1 MRGRALLA
9 LVVACVAVLGGFGVV
24 SVRAQGAPAV
34 KVDSA
39 MFGAIEARAIGPAK
53 MSGRISAVD
62 GVAREPDT
70 IYVGSASGGVWKTT
84 NGGTTFK
91 SIFDKYTQSI
101 GAIAVDQ
108 SNPSTVWVGTG
119 ESWVRNSVSV
129 GTGVYKSTD
138 GGENWQFV
146 GLPESER
153 IGKIVID
160 PKNPDTVYVAALGHL
175 WNGNEERGL
184 YKTTD
189 GGKTWERVLF
199 VDKDTGCADVAIDPQ
214 EPSIIYA
221 STWQFRRKG
230 WSFSSGG
237 PGGGLH
243 KSTDGGK
250 TWTRLTKGLPEGTLG
265 RIAIAVAPSR
275 PGTVYAVVEAKKS
288 ALFRSDDAGATWAA
302 MSSSAEITAR
312 PFYFGTLIVD
322 PKDHRKVY
330 KPGFNLAVSRDG
342 GKSFSGSGGSYHGDV
357 HCLWVDPN
365 DTSRL
370 FMGTDGGMYRSS
382 DYGNK
387 WDVIR
392 CLPVSQFYHVSF
404 DMGQPYSVYGGL
416 QDNGSWT
423 GPSRDVNGIENAD
436 WHNIGIGDGFYAFAD
451 PTDRN
456 TVIVEYQGG
465 KVSRFNR
472 TTYERQAIA
481 PQPKPGEPKYR
492 YNWNSP
498 IEMSPTI
505 AGTMYVGAQF
515 VFRSRDRGTT
525 WERISPDLTTNDPA
539 KLQQEDSGGLTPDN
553 SSAENHC
560 TVFTISE
567 SPKDANVVWAGTD
580 DGNVQVTLDGGK
592 TWTNVTGNFTGV
604 PKATWVSSI
613 EASSHD
619 RATAYITFDGHT
631 LGDKKPYVYR
641 TTDLGKT
648 WTALAADPIKGYA
661 HVVRED
667 PVRSD
672 LLFVGTEVGLFV
684 SLDAGRQWV
693 QFSGKLPP
701 VAINDIAIHPRDS
714 DVILATH
721 GRGIYIIDDI
731 TPLRNITPAVLESDI
746 ALLDSQPSKLR
757 FGSSLQ
763 DFPGDDEF
771 TGANPPDVAYITYF
785 LRERHVKGDFKIE
798 VYDSTNKLVTTLPAG
813 KRRGINRV
821 EWPMRLKAPR
831 VPAGAQIEG
840 GSILGPLVAEGTY
853 TVKLIKD
860 GKEIV
865 GKVTLVGDPGLSHS
879 AKDRALQQQT
889 VGKLYQS
896 LERLAYVGAAVK
908 SLRDQ
913 IDERGKGL
921 KPDDALMKE
930 LGAFSTRLDGFY
942 GTLVATREG
951 RITGEVQL
959 RERLGELYGDVS
971 GFAGRPTPSQLE
983 RAGALDAEVTTAN
996 ATFESIS
1003 ANELREINAK
1013 LVARGLAPLAPL
1025 GREEFEKRDAGR
1037 MSLNEVAAVGRR
1049 WFASRILLR

>member
-9 LVVACVAVLGGFGVV
+9 LVAACAAQLGGFGPS
-24 SVRAQGAPAV
+24 SVMAQGASPV

-39 MFGAIEARAIGPAK
+39 MFGAIEARSIGPAR

-91 SIFDKYTQSI
+91 PVFDKHTQSI
-101 GAIAVDQ
+101 GAVAVDQ

-129 GTGVYKSTD
+129 GTGVYKTTD

-160 PKNPDTVYVAALGHL
+160 PRNPDTVYVAALGHL
-175 WNGNEERGL
+175 WSGNEERGL

-189 GGKTWERVLF
+189 GGKSWERVLY

-214 EPSIIYA
+214 EPSILYA
-221 STWQFRRKG
+221 AMWQFRRKG

-237 PGGGLH
+237 PGSGLH

-250 TWTRLTKGLPEGTLG
+250 TWTKLVKGLPEGTMG
-265 RIAIAVAPSR
+265 RIAVAVAPTR
-275 PGTVYAVVEAKKS
+275 PGTVYAVIESKQS
-288 ALFRSDDAGATWAA
+288 ALYRSDDAGTTWTAL
-302 MSSSAEITAR
+302 SSSSEITAR
-312 PFYFGTLIVD
+312 PFYFATLIVD

-330 KPGFNLAVSRDG
+330 KPGFSLAVSRDG

-370 FMGTDGGMYRSS
+370 FMGTDGGMYRSQ

-387 WDVIR
+387 WDMIR
-392 CLPVSQFYHVSF
+392 CLPVSQFYHVSH
-404 DMGQPYSVYGGL
+404 DLGQPYSVYGGL

-423 GPSRDVNGIENAD
+423 GPSRSVNGVENAD

-456 TVIVEYQGG
+456 TVFVEYQGG

-472 TTYERQAIA
+472 TTYERQSIA
-481 PQPKPGEPKYR
+481 PQPKPGEPRYR
-492 YNWNSP
+492 YNWNTP
-498 IEMSPTI
+498 IELSPSTPGTI
-505 AGTMYVGAQF
+505 YVGAQF
-515 VFRSRDRGTT
+515 LFRSRDRGTS

-567 SPKDANVVWAGTD
+567 SPKDPSVVWAGTD
-580 DGNVQVTLDGGK
+580 DGNVQVTLDGGRS
-592 TWTNVTGNFTGV
+592 WTNVTANFSGV

-619 RATAYITFDGHT
+619 RATAYVTFDGHT
-631 LGDKKPYVYR
+631 LGDKKPYVYK

-648 WTALAADPIKGYA
+648 WTALASDPVKGFA

-667 PVRSD
+667 PVRAD
-672 LLFVGTEVGLFV
+672 LLFLGTEFGLFV
-684 SLDAGRQWV
+684 TLDGGRQWV
-693 QFSGKLPP
+693 QFTGKLPP
-701 VAINDIAIHPRDS
+701 VAVNDISIHPRES

-721 GRGIYIIDDI
+721 GRGVYIIDDI
-731 TPLRNITPAVLESDI
+731 TPLRKITPTLLESDI

-771 TGANPPDVAYITYF
+771 VGANPPDVAYITYY

-798 VYDSTNKLVTTLPAG
+798 VYDAAKKLVTTLPAG

-821 EWPMRLKAPR
+821 EWPMRLSPPK

-840 GSILGPLVAEGTY
+840 GSIFGPLVPEGTY
-853 TVKLIKD
+853 TVKLLKD

-865 GKVTLVGDPGLSHS
+865 GTVTLVGDPSLSHS
-879 AKDRALQQQT
+879 PKDRLLQQQT
-889 VGKLYQS
+889 AMKLYQS
-896 LERLAYVGAAVK
+896 LELLGFVGASVK
-908 SLRDQ
+908 DLRDQ
-913 IDERGKGL
+913 IDERLKGL
-921 KPDDALMKE
+921 KSDDPVARNLT
-930 LGAFSTRLDGFY
+930 AFSQRLDAFY
-942 GTLVATREG
+942 QTLVATKEG

-971 GFAGRPTPSQLE
+971 GYAGRPTPTQLE
-983 RAGALDAEVTTAN
+983 RGSVLEAEVNAAN
-996 ATFESIS
+996 AAFGTIS
-1003 ANELREINAK
+1003 TVELKAINDTLAAKGLKPLTPLTKEDFDRRQPGRTALHAKEREGAAAELEK
-1013 LVARGLAPLAPL
+1013 L
-1025 GREEFEKRDAGR
+1025 E
-1037 MSLNEVAAVGRR
+1037 
-1049 WFASRILLR
+1049 